1 VKILLDTHSFIW
13 FIEGNTSLKN
23 ESRALIE
30 NPDNEVFL
38 SIASIWEMAIKASL
52 SKLELSQPPEVLLPS
67 QLSLNNI
74 KILDISVSHALAVAK
89 LPLHHR
95 DPFDRLLIAQSL
107 VEDMPILTVDNVFIA
122 YGVKQPN

>member
-95 DPFDRLLIAQSL
+95 DPFDVCLLPKALLRIC
-107 VEDMPILTVDNVFIA
+107 P
-122 YGVKQPN
+122 Y